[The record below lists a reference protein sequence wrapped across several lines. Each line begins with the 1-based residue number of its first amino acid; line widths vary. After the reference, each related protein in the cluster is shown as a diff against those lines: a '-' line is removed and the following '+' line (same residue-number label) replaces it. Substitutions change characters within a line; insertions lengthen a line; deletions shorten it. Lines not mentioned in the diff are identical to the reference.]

1 MLLKLPNG
9 SLLASNDYYKA
20 KSPQNLT
27 SLFRSDDDG
36 KSWYYV
42 TDLYPC
48 FWGKLFYHKGSV
60 YMLATANEYGDL
72 LIGRS
77 DDEGRNWSTPTVIF
91 RGSNSCFESGFHKA
105 PNNVVRAYGRLWTSI
120 DYGSWV
126 RKSFSNSIFSIDE
139 NADLL
144 QAENWCCSGFLK
156 HNPNWANA
164 EDIPGAIEGN
174 IVVAPDGSIV
184 NMLRYSKNK
193 ANAKNRS

>member
-1 MLLKLPNG
+1 
-9 SLLASNDYYKA
+9 
-20 KSPQNLT
+20 
-27 SLFRSDDDG
+27 
-36 KSWYYV
+36 
-42 TDLYPC
+42 
-48 FWGKLFYHKGSV
+48 
-60 YMLATANEYGDL
+60 MLATANEYGDL

-77 DDEGRNWSTPTVIF
+77 DDEGRNWSIPTVIF